1 MVWLESILY
10 NPKPIL
16 QKEKTSNLRCIS
28 LVLKGSFY
36 EKGGH
41 TKIFFPIESSLIWT
55 ITSSRSGQWQRNTIT
70 SLLYVCFLSY
80 WYWYKTAVDGC
91 CLQGKHVSKGN
102 MPHCLFL
109 ISSGLPQ
116 WLARSVVSVTCS
128 HWTPGG
134 RKNGSGHSSQSY
146 HLCGVQPACRANSRF
161 PGFQHGFSG
170 IGYPERERGQNLES
184 DSVLCG
190 NKGPLQTGVFPLPP
204 DSL

>member
-102 MPHCLFL
+102 MAPLLVSDILRAAPMVGKECGQCSMFPLNSRREKEWKWSQQPEL
-109 ISSGLPQ
+109 SSR
-116 WLARSVVSVTCS
+116 WS
-128 HWTPGG
+128 
-134 RKNGSGHSSQSY
+134 
-146 HLCGVQPACRANSRF
+146 PASMLGQYSRF
-161 PGFQHGFSG
+161 PGFGHGFSG
-170 IGYPERERGQNLES
+170 IGYPERERERPEFGS

-190 NKGPLQTGVFPLPP
+190 NKGPPP
-204 DSL
+204 DWSLPFTSQ